1 MLYRLFFLSLKLVLC
16 QNIALRFGNIQSLS
30 TIKAQQNEVEPYL
43 HDKKILSEIFIDLED
58 NSRLLDNEISTP
70 IFTIQE
76 KFTNS
81 TQTTLNFSK
90 NYISTVTMSPNTTYN
105 SPMSLRSLKNRDIR
119 FFYKS
124 KNESNKFL
132 KAKKNENSFF
142 SIYNI
147 VEDKTN
153 YMVIK
158 MNKELLILVAL
169 ISSIFLIACIVI
181 TFLCKC
187 FPQFPQSNNNKN
199 GYSPCRYH

>member
-1 MLYRLFFLSLKLVLC
+1 MLYNLFFLSLKLVLC

-30 TIKAQQNEVEPYL
+30 TIKAQQNELEPYL

-132 KAKKNENSFF
+132 KANKNENSFF

-158 MNKELLILVAL
+158 MNKELLILVAS

-187 FPQFPQSNNNKN
+187 FPQFPQSNNSKN

>member
-1 MLYRLFFLSLKLVLC
+1 MLYNLFFLSLKLVLC

-30 TIKAQQNEVEPYL
+30 TIKAQQNELEPYL
-43 HDKKILSEIFIDLED
+43 HDKKILSEILIDLED

-132 KAKKNENSFF
+132 KANKNENSLF

-158 MNKELLILVAL
+158 MNKELLILVAS

>member
-1 MLYRLFFLSLKLVLC
+1 MFYRLFFLTLKLVLC

-30 TIKAQQNEVEPYL
+30 TIKAQQNEVEPYFQ
-43 HDKKILSEIFIDLED
+43 DKKILSEIFIDLED
-58 NSRLLDNEISTP
+58 NSRLSDNEISTS
-70 IFTIQE
+70 IFTTQE
-76 KFTNS
+76 KFTKF

-90 NYISTVTMSPNTTYN
+90 NYISNVTMSPNTTYN
-105 SPMSLRSLKNRDIR
+105 STISVRSLKNRDIR

-132 KAKKNENSFF
+132 KANKNENSFF

-158 MNKELLILVAL
+158 MNKELLILVAS
-169 ISSIFLIACIVI
+169 ISSIFLIAFIVI

-187 FPQFPQSNNNKN
+187 FPQFPHSNNNKN

>member
-1 MLYRLFFLSLKLVLC
+1 MLYNLFFLSLKLVLC

-30 TIKAQQNEVEPYL
+30 TIKAQQNELEPYL

-90 NYISTVTMSPNTTYN
+90 KYISTVTMSPNTTYN

-132 KAKKNENSFF
+132 KANKNENSFF

-158 MNKELLILVAL
+158 MNKELLILVAS

-181 TFLCKC
+181 TFLCKY
-187 FPQFPQSNNNKN
+187 PVILNKSLERN
-199 GYSPCRYH
+199 L